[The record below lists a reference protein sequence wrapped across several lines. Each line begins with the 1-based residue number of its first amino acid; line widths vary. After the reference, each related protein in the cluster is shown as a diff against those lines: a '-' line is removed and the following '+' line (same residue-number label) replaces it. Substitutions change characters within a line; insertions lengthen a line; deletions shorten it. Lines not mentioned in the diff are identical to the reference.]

1 MKDKKGSV
9 LWRVAGGGKTWVDKG
24 VGSDKR
30 IMSWRYPIRGG
41 RIYCAAEEGGQDRR
55 RKRRRKRGVDGLMA
69 GGSCGRGRRR
79 GRGG

>member
-24 VGSDKR
+24 VGSNKR
-30 IMSWRYPIRGG
+30 IMSWRYPIEGGGYIVLQRRGDKIGGGRGG
-41 RIYCAAEEGGQDRR
+41 GRGGWMDI
-55 RKRRRKRGVDGLMA
+55 MA
-69 GGSCGRGRRR
+69 GGSRGRGRRR